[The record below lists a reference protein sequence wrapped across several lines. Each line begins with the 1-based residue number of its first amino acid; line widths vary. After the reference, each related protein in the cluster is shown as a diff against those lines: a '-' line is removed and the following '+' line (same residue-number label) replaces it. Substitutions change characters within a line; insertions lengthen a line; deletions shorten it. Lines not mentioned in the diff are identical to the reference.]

1 VVEVE
6 DGKGHAEQKQKGAA
20 GEEKVVKGGSAKG

>member
-20 GEEKVVKGGSAKG
+20 GEKVVKGGSAKG